1 MSLIFYPVLF
11 LLGLTLPVFSSELLP
26 LTIPIVSLCAVAP
39 LCRFWVARAIA
50 IFILG
55 CLLSFV
61 QLQSVLDRQL
71 PDSLQGQELQ
81 ATVVVLGLPVEK
93 GRSVRFVARVIKVSR
108 VGEKNC
114 EQCAGLVG
122 EKIRLSWRKEGV
134 FETLR
139 AGQYWSLTVKLK
151 TPRGFVNP
159 GGFDYQAWLLNQGLS
174 ATGYVRSGNKKPN
187 LPVENLTRSSFQSPL
202 QSPSQYFASIAG
214 FIEDRLFAS
223 GGFESKAI
231 MRALL
236 LGDKSRLLPAQ
247 WDIFQKTGTTH
258 LMAISGLHIGLVAMM
273 FFIAVRRLIGVIPF
287 ALPAIVI
294 RVLPVL
300 FSVVFSGLYV
310 GVSGFAVPSQ
320 RAWFIVVFANVCY
333 FFGRKINPFRVLLY
347 AAIFVVL
354 VNPLSVTQNGFWLS
368 FTAVFVLMYCFA
380 FRVERF
386 SSIKGLIIAQWV
398 VCVGL
403 SMVLF
408 ACALPMSGL
417 GPVANIVAVPLVSF
431 IVIPALFLATLL
443 SLWSAELSMLA
454 LSVADFSLQ
463 KLWSFLH
470 WLSSIDLNVWFSPF
484 SIWFAVLG
492 FIGCMFVLTPRVFKL
507 HLPGLILIVLAL
519 FAGRSDRMSDI
530 YRMTVLDV
538 GQGLS
543 IVIESP
549 SQTMVYDVGAKFSPS
564 FDIGSRVLAPYIR
577 YRNISNIDTLVISH
591 GDNDHAGGLEGLL
604 ASVRVERLLMN
615 QKVIDVPGGGGQRSD
630 ENKQQKDV
638 GREGQFQPEII
649 ESCLEG
655 QKWRM
660 DGLTVQVLWPTEQ
673 SLTNNHSNN
682 DSCVVWLKSKDVSI
696 LLTGDIEK
704 VVEDELIS
712 SGVLPRNIDV
722 LLAPHHGSKT
732 SSSLAFVHAVNA
744 RHVIF
749 SSGYLNR
756 YKHPSSVIEKR
767 YGLGGSKA
775 WSTAEHGAITVE
787 WAHDE
792 PLRVFSER
800 LINAKL
806 WYD

>member
-1 MSLIFYPVLF
+1 MF
-11 LLGLTLPVFSSELLP
+11 LLGLILPVFSSELLP
-26 LTIPIVSLCAVAP
+26 LAIPLILLCAAAP
-39 LCRFWVARAIA
+39 FYRFWVARAIA
-50 IFILG
+50 IFIVG

-61 QLQSVLDRQL
+61 QLHSVLDRQL
-71 PDSLQGQELQ
+71 PVSLQGRDLQ
-81 ATVVVLGLPVEK
+81 ATVVVLGLPVES
-93 GRSVRFVARVIKVSR
+93 GSSVRFVARVIELAR
-108 VGEKNC
+108 VDEKNC
-114 EQCAGLVG
+114 DQCAGLVG
-122 EKIRLSWRKEGV
+122 ENIRLSWRRTGAS
-134 FETLR
+134 ETLR
-139 AGQYWSLTVKLK
+139 AGQYWSLKVKLK

-159 GGFDYQAWLLNQGLS
+159 GGFDYQAWLLNQRLS
-174 ATGYVRSGNKKPN
+174 ATGYVRSGSKKRI
-187 LPVENLTRSSFQSPL
+187 LPVEKSTRSSLQASFQSPL

-214 FIEDRLFAS
+214 FIEARLFTS
-223 GGFESKAI
+223 GGFESEAI

-247 WDIFQKTGTTH
+247 WDVFQKTGTTH

-273 FFIAVRRLIGVIPF
+273 FFISIRRLIGVIPF

-300 FSVVFSGLYV
+300 FSVAFSGLYV

-320 RAWFIVVFANVCY
+320 RAWFIVVFANICY

-368 FTAVFVLMYCFA
+368 FTAVFLLMYCFA

-386 SSIKGLIIAQWV
+386 SSIKGLIIAQWAV
-398 VCVGL
+398 SVGL

-431 IVIPALFLATLL
+431 VVIPALFLAVLL
-443 SLWSAELSMLA
+443 SLWSAELSTVTLT
-454 LSVADFSLQ
+454 VADFSLQ
-463 KLWSFLH
+463 KLWSILH

-484 SIWFAVLG
+484 SVWVAVLG
-492 FIGCMFVLTPRVFKL
+492 FIGCMFVLTPRAFKL
-507 HLPGLILIVLAL
+507 QLPGLVLIVLTL
-519 FAGRSDRMSDI
+519 FAGRSDRMSDL

-538 GQGLS
+538 GQGLA

-577 YRNISNIDTLVISH
+577 YRNISRIDSLVISH

-604 ASVRVERLLMN
+604 ASVRVERLFMN
-615 QKVIDVPGGGGQRSD
+615 QKVIDVQSGGRQ
-630 ENKQQKDV
+630 KQKEDKHQKVVV
-638 GREGQFQPEII
+638 GKVYIQPEYIQA
-649 ESCLEG
+649 CLEG
-655 QKWRM
+655 MKWRM
-660 DGLTVQVLWPTEQ
+660 DGLEVQVLWPTLQ
-673 SLTNNHSNN
+673 SLSNNHSNN

-704 VVEDELIS
+704 AVEDELIS
-712 SGVLPRNIDV
+712 SGVLPGNVDV

-732 SSSLAFVHAVNA
+732 SSSLAFIHAVNA

-767 YGLGGSKA
+767 YRLGGSKV

-787 WAHDE
+787 WGRDE
-792 PLRVFSER
+792 SLSVFSER
-800 LINAKL
+800 LNNAKL